1 MWGVVKVTGMMIEAR
16 PGRDVVLRV
25 GEVDPLEAARD
36 YSSCHPDFRGRI
48 EVHSTTASESRS
60 DTPVHLWGIFEVT
73 APGKVEWVFAQFRSE
88 RREFSVR

>member
-1 MWGVVKVTGMMIEAR
+1 MTGMMIEAR
-16 PGRDVVLRV
+16 PDRDVVLRV

-60 DTPVHLWGIFEVT
+60 DTPVHLWGIFEAT

>member
-1 MWGVVKVTGMMIEAR
+1 MAVELDS
-16 PGRDVVLRV
+16 GRDVVLRV
-25 GEVDPLEAARD
+25 GEVDPLDAARD

-48 EVHSTTASESRS
+48 EVHSTTVSESRS
-60 DTPVHLWGIFEVT
+60 ENPVRLWGIFEVT